1 MWLTTNTKSLQV
13 SKSCNCNARFTDAST
28 LQLSLE
34 LGALSLTH
42 PKVSSR
48 THWDLKSTQTD
59 GSGNDHTHS
68 HCTWYISSF
77 DHPMSLEELLSLKNK
92 TKMNLKN
99 EIPTKYVI
107 FTPGYN
113 TVHGYI
119 TFPENLKL
127 DTYTRTHLQQC
138 PPWKAHLR
146 NWIDASPNQQVVML
160 LIATIAPVHILLMP
174 SLLHIA
180 LSVELDKTWS
190 HFQ

>member
-13 SKSCNCNARFTDAST
+13 SKSSNCNARFTDTST

-59 GSGNDHTHS
+59 GLGNDHTHS

-92 TKMNLKN
+92 TTMNLKM
-99 EIPTKYVI
+99 KS
-107 FTPGYN
+107 
-113 TVHGYI
+113 
-119 TFPENLKL
+119 PENMWYSLL
-127 DTYTRTHLQQC
+127 DTTEYMSTSHSPRI
-138 PPWKAHLR
+138 W
-146 NWIDASPNQQVVML
+146 NWIHIPGLTSSSAPHEK
-160 LIATIAPVHILLMP
+160 LI
-174 SLLHIA
+174 
-180 LSVELDKTWS
+180 
-190 HFQ
+190 